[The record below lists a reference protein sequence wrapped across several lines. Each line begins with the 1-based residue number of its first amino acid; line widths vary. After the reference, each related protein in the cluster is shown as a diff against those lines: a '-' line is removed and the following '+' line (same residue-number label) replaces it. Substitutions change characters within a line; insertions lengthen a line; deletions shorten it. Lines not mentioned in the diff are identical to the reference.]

1 MASFDEARQR
11 FESAVDRLEA
21 TVARTDA
28 PSAATGPH
36 LSAELAE
43 ARAER
48 DRLAGELADMRAQC
62 EALRRAADQAS
73 TRLDG
78 TIERVRILIGD

>member
-11 FESAVDRLEA
+11 FESAVERLEA
-21 TVARTDA
+21 
-28 PSAATGPH
+28 AAAGIDETPAAAGRD

-43 ARAER
+43 TRAER
-48 DRLAGELADMRAQC
+48 DRLAGELAEMRVQC
-62 EALRRAADQAS
+62 DALRAAADQAS

-78 TIERVRILIGD
+78 TIERVRSLIGD

>member
-11 FESAVDRLEA
+11 FESAVERLETA
-21 TVARTDA
+21 LAGIDA
-28 PSAATGPH
+28 SPAAGGQE

-43 ARAER
+43 TRAER
-48 DRLAGELADMRAQC
+48 DRLAGELAEMRVQC
-62 EALRRAADQAS
+62 DALRAAADQAS

-78 TIERVRILIGD
+78 TIERVRALISE